1 MTCDFTYVE
10 PVGKVS
16 SATFDPVTK
25 KLVVKGYDLPTLLR
39 PTVTELTGAATTPV
53 AADTTTP
60 VAADTTTPAA
70 ADTTTPAAADTTTPV
85 AEDTTEAASNGG
97 RRRLGLTPGGNIRKL
112 DISLPGGNIR
122 RRLEGETTQAA
133 HDALVAAQ

>member
-70 ADTTTPAAADTTTPV
+70 ADTTTPV

>member
-60 VAADTTTPAA
+60 VAEDTTTPAV
-70 ADTTTPAAADTTTPV
+70 ADTTTPV

-133 HDALVAAQ
+133 HDELVAAQ